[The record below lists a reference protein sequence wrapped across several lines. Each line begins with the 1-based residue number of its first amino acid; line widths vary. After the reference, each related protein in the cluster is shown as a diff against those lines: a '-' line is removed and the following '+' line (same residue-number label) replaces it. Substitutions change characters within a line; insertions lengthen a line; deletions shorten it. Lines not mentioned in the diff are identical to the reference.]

1 MIFIVAATFGVI
13 LWVDYSVIQKTIQDN
28 LIETVEDNV
37 DEIEFFK
44 DVDSDETDHNA
55 DQYIA
60 YENGDTLKLTMIF
73 LIRSM
78 VSQPLF
84 IERLVNCFMVKILLQ
99 RKHQDLILQTV
110 MTADRFMILS
120 FILLIQSMIMKL
132 TQMTEQ
138 SENVI
143 LIHSVFKL
151 TIHQQ
156 K

>member
-60 YENGDTLKLTMIF
+60 YENGHLEIDDNF
-73 LIRSM
+73 S
-78 VSQPLF
+78 
-84 IERLVNCFMVKILLQ
+84 
-99 RKHQDLILQTV
+99 
-110 MTADRFMILS
+110 
-120 FILLIQSMIMKL
+120 
-132 TQMTEQ
+132 
-138 SENVI
+138 
-143 LIHSVFKL
+143 
-151 TIHQQ
+151 
-156 K
+156 